1 MRILLNESQL
11 NKLLETVG
19 AFPDG
24 QTDMFM
30 TTQDEIDQ
38 FRKEGDIKYE
48 KILREVEKECGWL
61 HDSDRDIDKG
71 DRVIHKCYPMGY
83 FYTNKPVPR
92 WEFVERLSERISKE
106 YLSILYPRTAI
117 RPEDWYVEVTIKKL

>member
-1 MRILLNESQL
+1 MRILLSESQL

-30 TTQDEIDQ
+30 TSQDEIDQ
-38 FRKEGDIKYE
+38 FRKEGDEKLE
-48 KILREVEKECGWL
+48 KILREVEKESGWL
-61 HDSDRDIDKG
+61 HDSDKDVDKG
-71 DRVIHKCYPMGY
+71 DRILHKCYPMGY

-92 WEFVERLSERISKE
+92 WEFVERLSERIPKE

-117 RPEDWYVEVTIKKL
+117 RPEDWYVEVRIKKL